1 METVRV
7 RLTKKLAEM
16 IDGIDLSKRVV
27 GQTFQLRPDQA
38 RLLVLEGWAVALDAA
53 AQFAE
58 PGAAVPP
65 DKSIRFSTV

>member
-16 IDGIDLSKRVV
+16 IDGIDLSKKVV
-27 GQTFQLRPDQA
+27 GQTFRLRPDQA

-53 AQFAE
+53 VQFAE
-58 PGAAVPP
+58 PGAAGPR
-65 DKSIRFSTV
+65 DKAIRFSTV